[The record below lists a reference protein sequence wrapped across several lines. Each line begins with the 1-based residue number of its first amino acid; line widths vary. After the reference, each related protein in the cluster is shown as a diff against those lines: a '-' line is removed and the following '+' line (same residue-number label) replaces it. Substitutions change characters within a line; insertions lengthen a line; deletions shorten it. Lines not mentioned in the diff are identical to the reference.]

1 MKLRKALS
9 WSAAILATSA
19 IPAAAHTGTHTEALM
34 STILHWLTSPTHA
47 LLAVVGGIAVIAL
60 AVKLKNSRS

>member
-1 MKLRKALS
+1 MERRTIDSKRNAGRSPYGCL
-9 WSAAILATSA
+9 T
-19 IPAAAHTGTHTEALM
+19 
-34 STILHWLTSPTHA
+34 TILHWLTSPTHA